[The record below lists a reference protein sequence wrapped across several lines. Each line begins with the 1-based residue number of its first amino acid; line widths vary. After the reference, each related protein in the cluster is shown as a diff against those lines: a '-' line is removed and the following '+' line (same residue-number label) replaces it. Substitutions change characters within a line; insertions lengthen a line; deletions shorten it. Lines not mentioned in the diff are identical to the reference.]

1 MFADNTYDIF
11 NMSGC
16 RIFIG
21 RLSPS
26 AREKDV
32 ERFFKGYG
40 RIRDID
46 LKKGFGFVVSHVP
59 GNLLTFFVQ
68 SENVTQFLNSVYTLV
83 DSDRIC
89 SSFFFRQAFVIFV
102 YCHNKHLNKS
112 AVYLVPW
119 FLFRYISVL
128 LTHPHGK
135 TINYYLTTSN
145 DGENK
150 T

>member
-1 MFADNTYDIF
+1 
-11 NMSGC
+11 MSGC

-59 GNLLTFFVQ
+59 ANRLTNSTFSLYFGWQRHNLLAYLSYSDSIHLSLYPQYICVNKLAI
-68 SENVTQFLNSVYTLV
+68 SKLV
-83 DSDRIC
+83 
-89 SSFFFRQAFVIFV
+89 
-102 YCHNKHLNKS
+102 L
-112 AVYLVPW
+112 
-119 FLFRYISVL
+119 
-128 LTHPHGK
+128 
-135 TINYYLTTSN
+135 
-145 DGENK
+145 
-150 T
+150 